1 ADYIRL
7 KNVSVYYDFPQEVI
21 KKAKL
26 SSLRLYMQGTNLWTK
41 SDWFSYDVEFVGT
54 ATGIIPQ
61 STNYTFGVQV
71 GF

>member
-1 ADYIRL
+1 
-7 KNVSVYYDFPQEVI
+7 
-21 KKAKL
+21 
-26 SSLRLYMQGTNLWTK
+26 M

-61 STNYTFGVQV
+61 SKNYTIGLQL